1 LDKVGATKHWSTVF
15 GSYNK
20 IPLVKK
26 VNPNLEDYVTEKALN
41 GLFIQ
46 VAKEE
51 LKIRKDPAARATD
64 LLKKVFGN

>member
-1 LDKVGATKHWSTVF
+1 MGATKNWNAVF
-15 GSYNK
+15 TAYNK

-26 VNPNLEDYVTEKALN
+26 VNPNLDEYATNKAID

-51 LKIRKDPAARATD
+51 LKIRKDPLARVTD
-64 LLKKVFGN
+64 LLKKVFG